1 MRIKIPNTV
10 PSVVFSLRLH
20 HYEHRFCQRML
31 KCYIVCDFTRLMTSL
46 VFESWSGSLS
56 KVRAE
61 VSERI
66 IWRAAVRWKGEPPA
80 PPPPTPPRVTWYP
93 TAWTV
98 FTLCT
103 WECVH
108 YKYHSWGSRRAP
120 GEMWTASAGALKQP
134 TSVTAGADT
143 CECSTW
149 DRARTWCSRAHAAT
163 VLAAL
168 YPLWCLFYSFY
179 SGGFSLRLVQNNS

>member
-80 PPPPTPPRVTWYP
+80 PPPQLLPGWRGTRQRGPCL
-93 TAWTV
+93 
-98 FTLCT
+98 LC
-103 WECVH
+103 
-108 YKYHSWGSRRAP
+108 AP
-120 GEMWTASAGALKQP
+120 GSVCTINTTAEVAVGPRERCERPLPAPSSSPPASPPGPTHANAPRGTERVPGAP
-134 TSVTAGADT
+134 V
-143 CECSTW
+143 
-149 DRARTWCSRAHAAT
+149 HM
-163 VLAAL
+163 
-168 YPLWCLFYSFY
+168 PLLF
-179 SGGFSLRLVQNNS
+179 